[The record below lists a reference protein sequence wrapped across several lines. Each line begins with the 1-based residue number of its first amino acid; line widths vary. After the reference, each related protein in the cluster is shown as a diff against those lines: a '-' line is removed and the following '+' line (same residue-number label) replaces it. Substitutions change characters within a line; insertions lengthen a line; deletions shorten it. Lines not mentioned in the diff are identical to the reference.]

1 MFEERAVIL
10 GKLDKHEQVL
20 SIYVMMLADV
30 KRAIQYCQQV
40 YSERRDGFD
49 EVCIYC
55 YRICF
60 DYLLP

>member
-40 YSERRDGFD
+40 YSDRRDGFD
-49 EVCIYC
+49 EVC
-55 YRICF
+55 
-60 DYLLP
+60 